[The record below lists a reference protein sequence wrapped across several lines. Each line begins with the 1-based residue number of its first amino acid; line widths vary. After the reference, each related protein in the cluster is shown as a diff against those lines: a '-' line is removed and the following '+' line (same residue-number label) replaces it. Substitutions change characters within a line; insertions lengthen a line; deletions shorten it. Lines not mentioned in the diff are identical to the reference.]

1 LKSKGKTYCIFD
13 KKLNTAIAQSGNFSE
28 LKKLME
34 KLNNPNRYEI
44 REIK

>member
-1 LKSKGKTYCIFD
+1 MKKEHKTYCIFD
-13 KKLNTAIAQSGNFSE
+13 KKRNTVIAQSGNFSE

-34 KLNNPNRYEI
+34 KLNNPKRYEI